1 MKFVLICNLLSS
13 LMESVF
19 IDPCMFVLLCTVN
32 EILFSIVVKLLVGLY
47 RFKDLN
53 IGSIFNWYGSDISDY
68 V

>member
-19 IDPCMFVLLCTVN
+19 IDLCMFVLLCMVN
-32 EILFSIVVKLLVGLY
+32 EILFSIVVKLLVGFY